1 MCTHCGKEKDEEEFY
16 KSKRYSKSRGEYYYI
31 NSYCIEC
38 QLKQNRDRNKM
49 NPEKRKEQLH
59 RYYISEKGRKL
70 YRENDARMRADGTRK
85 KWEDKNRDKIKKYNE
100 DRKHKNHKITKDEL
114 SLMYEYFDNSCAYCG
129 MTEEEHYK
137 LQKQK
142 LHKEHV
148 SHNGSNGIENCVP
161 ACRPC
166 NSSKSDRDFE
176 EWYRERDY
184 FTEERYNKIIDWLN
198 KWK

>member
-1 MCTHCGKEKDEEEFY
+1 MQKRKNKDGTEFEYPFTECKECHCKRTRERFQKD
-16 KSKRYSKSRGEYYYI
+16 
-31 NSYCIEC
+31 
-38 QLKQNRDRNKM
+38 
-49 NPEKRKEQLH
+49 PEKRKEQLH
-59 RYYISEKGRKL
+59 KYYISEKGRKL

-85 KWEDKNRDKIKKYNE
+85 KWEDNNRDKIRQYNA
-100 DRKHKNHKITKDEL
+100 DRRHKNHKITNEEL
-114 SLMYEYFDNSCAYCG
+114 ELMYEYFNSSCAYCG
-129 MTEEEHYK
+129 MTEDEHYS
-137 LQKQK
+137 LHKQK

-148 SHNGSNGIENCVP
+148 NHNGSNGIENCVP

-176 EWYRERDY
+176 EWYREREY